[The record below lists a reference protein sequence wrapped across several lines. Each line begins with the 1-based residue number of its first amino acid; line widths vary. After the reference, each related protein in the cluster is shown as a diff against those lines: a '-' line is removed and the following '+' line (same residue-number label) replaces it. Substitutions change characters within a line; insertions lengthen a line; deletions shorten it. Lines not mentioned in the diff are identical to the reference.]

1 MNLKNILFASFA
13 LSGIAA
19 AGESFDENDLNAR
32 APVCYC
38 CSGFIVRN
46 IAGTRCGSGEPAK
59 LYNCAG
65 SLLKRHELAVPATVL
80 IFSAAQTVVLSGL
93 RSSVYLLLFIHRSL
107 PPGS

>member
-46 IAGTRCGSGEPAK
+46 IAGTRCGSAGGSCDSSDI
-59 LYNCAG
+59 LCCANG
-65 SLLKRHELAVPATVL
+65 G
-80 IFSAAQTVVLSGL
+80 VVWPPISSQNS
-93 RSSVYLLLFIHRSL
+93 SSVVCK
-107 PPGS
+107 G